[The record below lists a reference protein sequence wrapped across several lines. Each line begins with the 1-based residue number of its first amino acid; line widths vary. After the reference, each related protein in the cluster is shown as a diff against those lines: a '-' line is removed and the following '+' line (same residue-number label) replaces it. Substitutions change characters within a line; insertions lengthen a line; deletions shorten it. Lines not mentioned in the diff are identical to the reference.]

1 MKFLGCCHFLL
12 LFIPFA
18 SLKTFSSSSSS
29 EPSSGFQETFEKCC
43 PPGLWC
49 GKKRH
54 LTEEETRASQYDEQQ
69 QPDGKIFDGNLAART
84 KTQFKDPNEQRKQQ
98 VNVFEKRC
106 PPGLWCGR
114 KREVKDLS
122 SSNSTERVNV
132 DNVADQF
139 EKRCPPGLWC
149 GKKRE
154 SSDQNLNNFPLT
166 EDINKQSRIKTFEK
180 RCPPGL
186 WCGKKRE
193 VAHVVSNRKST
204 ETGDVNNMAGRFE
217 KRCPPGLWCGKKR
230 EVSDQNLKK
239 AEQTEDMNEKTR
251 IKSFEK
257 RCPPGLWCGKKR
269 EVADVVSNRKS
280 AETGDVNNMAGR
292 FEKRCPPGL
301 WCGKKREVS
310 DQNLKK
316 AEQTEDM
323 NAKTRIKSFEK
334 RCPPGLWCGK

>member
-18 SLKTFSSSSSS
+18 SLETFSSSSSS
-29 EPSSGFQETFEKCC
+29 EPSSGFQETFEKRC

-49 GKKRH
+49 GKKRQV
-54 LTEEETRASQYDEQQ
+54 TEEETKASQYDEKQH
-69 QPDGKIFDGNLAART
+69 PDGKILDSNLAAKT
-84 KTQFKDPNEQRKQQ
+84 KTQFKNPNEQRKQQ

-114 KREVKDLS
+114 KREAKDLS
-122 SSNSTERVNV
+122 SSKSTERVNV
-132 DNVADQF
+132 DNMAYQF

-154 SSDQNLNNFPLT
+154 VSDQNLNNAPTT
-166 EDINKQSRIKTFEK
+166 EDINKKTRIKTFEK

-193 VAHVVSNRKST
+193 VADVVSNRKST

-230 EVSDQNLKK
+230 EVSDQILKN
-239 AEQTEDMNEKTR
+239 AEHTEDMNEQTP

-257 RCPPGLWCGKKR
+257 RCPPGLWCGK
-269 EVADVVSNRKS
+269 
-280 AETGDVNNMAGR
+280 
-292 FEKRCPPGL
+292 
-301 WCGKKREVS
+301 
-310 DQNLKK
+310 
-316 AEQTEDM
+316 
-323 NAKTRIKSFEK
+323 
-334 RCPPGLWCGK
+334 